1 MWHTVFRVRS
11 NICTAVLHQ
20 MLVMITLMAN
30 DKNSKNSNN
39 LWKIY
44 DLGKS
49 IPLEAWTG
57 PEGSRSLRL
66 LDFTTI
72 GT

>member
-1 MWHTVFRVRS
+1 
-11 NICTAVLHQ
+11 

-66 LDFTTI
+66 LDFKTI